1 MMHSTSDSLVDNPP
15 PMPEDIGINNSSG
28 TEQVSESSMPE
39 LDLVALL
46 SVFGMDFTWE
56 MILVSLSSFI

>member
-1 MMHSTSDSLVDNPP
+1 
-15 PMPEDIGINNSSG
+15 MPEDIGINNNSG

-39 LDLVALL
+39 LDLDALL

-56 MILVSLSSFI
+56 MILVSLSFFI